1 MTAVDHPHDP
11 AGVGDPVRGEG
22 GRDATLAQVVFAD
35 CRAPGPTTTSP
46 GWKVKDFAVAPG
58 TIPPSRR
65 TLEAVESVA
74 QVHHADLA
82 LAAAGR
88 SAQAPSTL
96 KQLRLDDVVLLA
108 NFSDAGLDRTGRASH
123 TVHGILHD
131 GLLTAPDG
139 APRRPVE
146 LLDSPMWLRPV
157 GQDAVEALAV
167 AGRPF
172 DLPRGPVELDAVAGD
187 AFLTDLD
194 HPARIAALPVVLE
207 GFRLALEEGATLAL
221 VATDRDEVVGWLALL
236 QTLLDPASAGRLRFS
251 TRENLHSD
259 SGAVDFQVVGVLAAR
274 GLRDAVPE
282 TLDPRLLVVD
292 VVNPPEPG
300 PDGGW
305 TLPGNVLHR
314 SMWTDIAE
322 LVLSSPR
329 TARLVRRTLDDL
341 AANAGPT
348 VVAAPLW
355 ALPLATVV
363 ADVETIAPDAVLGLV
378 VRNWPQVQTRAAAV
392 ADTVARRF
400 RDLQRADP
408 TLAAGLALHLGPGVP
423 ARIVDDVLDAWIH
436 QILAVPGAPDGGR
449 AWPRRMLSEPAA
461 ASLGREL
468 PALIGWFDGGVPAE
482 VGGAVIR
489 VWNAATS
496 IGVPPEASAAALRSH
511 VGPVVDLLLDADFD
525 PAAAGWGPLP
535 ALLWQLLLAR
545 LVDDRLAAG
554 SGEVSDASHRWLEPV
569 LTDLDRPEAAAQS
582 HRLELSAYGWHRA
595 STVPAGDDPWSA
607 AVATAAR
614 GRALAR
620 EPGRTVSV
628 ALSTAL
634 REAFGDRPLPPEIA
648 LALLTDLPPSEL
660 DGAMVVSTRSLVG
673 SDGGPEF
680 RQVADFVWQRLGAA
694 GAEQR
699 TDAGLVYL
707 HVVLDALVEGGPEAA
722 ADPSVCAAAEYLAGT
737 VLPGLPE
744 SRIRDIGWSVV
755 LGWVLR
761 LPLAVLRSTVDDP
774 DQPED
779 GGATTTYGAY
789 LTSLLGATDIATPTL
804 DAALRAVLR
813 RAEPAAARR
822 VLANLVV
829 RTGLVFL
836 EWSLPARDEPVGVYL
851 RLSAPGNVSRFMRE
865 PLAMWLESQPPTEV
879 EELRRAVGDVI
890 YGLADLGWG
899 PDETRYLED
908 DREQLFAML
917 HNRNLLGRVRPPR

>member
-1 MTAVDHPHDP
+1 MSTPGPGPGH
-11 AGVGDPVRGEG
+11 AGAAPGDT
-22 GRDATLAQVVFAD
+22 TLAQVVFAD
-35 CRAPGPTTTSP
+35 CRAPGPVTSSP
-46 GWKVKDFAVAPG
+46 GWKVKDVAVAPG
-58 TIPPSRR
+58 TVPPSRR

-88 SAQAPSTL
+88 SAEAPATL

-108 NFSDAGLDRTGRASH
+108 NFADAGLDRTGRASH

-131 GLLTAPDG
+131 GMLSSPDG
-139 APRRPVE
+139 TLRRPVE

-172 DLPRGPVELDAVAGD
+172 DLPRGPVDLDAVAGD
-187 AFLTDLD
+187 DFLTDLD
-194 HPARIAALPVVLE
+194 RPERIAALPIVLE
-207 GFRLALEEGATLAL
+207 AFRSALEEGATLAV
-221 VATDRDEVVGWLALL
+221 VAPDRDEVVGWLALL
-236 QTLLDPASAGRLRFS
+236 QCLLDPASAARLRFS
-251 TRENLHSD
+251 TREDLHDGHLSD
-259 SGAVDFQVVGVLAAR
+259 LQVIGVLATR
-274 GLRDAVPE
+274 GLRDAVPDY
-282 TLDPRLLVVD
+282 LDPRVLVVD
-292 VVNPPEPG
+292 VANPPASG
-300 PDGGW
+300 PDGSW
-305 TLPGNVLHR
+305 ALPGGTTLHR
-314 SMWTDIAE
+314 SLWTDVAE

-341 AANAGPT
+341 AVTAGPT

-363 ADVETIAPDAVLGLV
+363 AGIETIEPPAVLGLV
-378 VRNWPQVQTRAAAV
+378 VRNWPPVEVGAAAV
-392 ADTVARRF
+392 ADTVARHF
-400 RDLQRADP
+400 RELQREDP
-408 TLAAGLALHLGPGVP
+408 TLAASLALQLGPGVP
-423 ARIVDDVLDAWIH
+423 TRVVDDVLDAWVH
-436 QILAVPGAPDGGR
+436 QVLAAPGAPDGG
-449 AWPRRMLSEPAA
+449 AVWPGRRLSEPAA

-468 PALIGWFDGGVPAE
+468 PALIGWFDGAPPDG
-482 VGGAVIR
+482 VGGAAVR
-489 VWNAATS
+489 VWNVSTAV
-496 IGVPPEASAAALRSH
+496 GVPPEAVAAALRPH
-511 VGPVVDLLLDADFD
+511 VGPMPELLTDPTFD
-525 PAAAGWGPLP
+525 PVAAGWGPVP
-535 ALLWQLLLAR
+535 PGLWQMLLSR
-545 LVDDRLAAG
+545 LLDDRLAAG
-554 SGEVSDASHRWLEPV
+554 GGEVSDASHRWLEPV
-569 LTDLDRPEAAAQS
+569 LGDLDRPEAAAHA

-595 STVPAGDDPWSA
+595 SHTTAPAEDPWFG
-607 AVATAAR
+607 AVVTAAR

-620 EPGRTVSV
+620 EPGRTVAV

-634 REAFGDRPLPPEIA
+634 RETFGDRPLPPEIA
-648 LALLTDLPPSEL
+648 LALLADLPMAEL

-673 SDGGPEF
+673 SDGGPEY
-680 RQVADFVWQRLGAA
+680 RKVADFVWQRLTAA
-694 GAEQR
+694 SAEQR

-737 VLPGLPE
+737 VLPSLPE

-761 LPLAVLRSTVDDP
+761 LPIAVLRSTVDDP
-774 DQPED
+774 DQPD
-779 GGATTTYGAY
+779 DSGVTTTYGAY
-789 LTSLLGATDIATPTL
+789 VSSLLGDADIATPVL
-804 DAALRAVLR
+804 DAALESVLR
-813 RAEPAAARR
+813 RLEPAAARR

-836 EWSLPARDEPVGVYL
+836 EWTLPARDEPVGVYL

-865 PLAMWLESQPPTEV
+865 AVAMWLESQPPTEI

-899 PDETRYLED
+899 PEEIHYLEE
-908 DREQLFAML
+908 DREHLFAML